1 MRTKVVFIILL
12 AFVCITEAQT
22 TNYLHSNVDTVST
35 TAVDTTFTVANRWE
49 FLVFWFLDGAGFFK
63 ISADTA
69 IVDKALLQIPQNFAV
84 TIGPAT
90 RVRRLYY
97 KAVTDTVRF
106 FTFGYKKVDQ

>member
-1 MRTKVVFIILL
+1 MRANITFTLLFLFIC
-12 AFVCITEAQT
+12 AAEAQT
-22 TNYLHSNVDTVST
+22 TNYLHSNVDTVT
-35 TAVDTTFTVANRWE
+35 TVAVDTTFTVANRWE
-49 FLVFWFLDGAGFFK
+49 FLTFWFLDGAGLFK

-69 IVDKALLQIPQNFAV
+69 ITDKALLQIPQNFAV